1 MGVGAREISDVSAGR
16 DKRVMVGA
24 PLAQPIRGGVGRDGR
39 LIFADDA
46 LRRLHHR
53 AGGVE
58 GGALAIPG
66 LAVLAALTHQLKM
79 RLSRSVKVADADE
92 DLELW
97 VEASIEGDH
106 AKLSILSWRALPTR
120 HLQSGPYVDPKQF
133 DTNKD
138 YSELQFD
145 ARFRLVGASGVVA
158 TLIQPSDF
166 GRLSG
171 EILSE
176 IIGDGDRAGEIIGA
190 AQTQNGFSERTIQLV
205 TGLSASISGLPIFL
219 QNGKFSGYVCQLRFV
234 DQPVY
239 VPTPVQAP
247 GILFGRQLAPV
258 LRQPLG
264 RIIANAETIGSEL
277 NGPIRENY
285 ALYAKD
291 IANAARHLVALVDD
305 LGDLEAVER
314 PDFVTA
320 KDNIELGDVA
330 RRVAG
335 LLALKAADHS
345 IRIVTPSETEK
356 VPAVA
361 EFRRVLQILLNLVT
375 NAVRYS
381 PDGTEVII
389 EIETSGDAALVM
401 VSDQGAGIATA
412 DRERVFEKFERLGR
426 SGDGGS
432 GLGLYISRTLACAMG
447 GELTVD
453 SSASGG
459 AKFTLRLPT
468 KRA

>member
-1 MGVGAREISDVSAGR
+1 MGICAREISDVSAGQQ
-16 DKRVMVGA
+16 DQHMMGGA
-24 PLAQPIRGGVGRDGR
+24 PLAQPIQGGVANDGR
-39 LIFADDA
+39 LVFADDA
-46 LRRLHHR
+46 LSRLHHR

-58 GGALAIPG
+58 GGVLAIPG
-66 LAVLAALTHQLKM
+66 LAAMAALTHQLKM
-79 RLSRSVKVADADE
+79 RLSRAVKVADANE

-97 VEASIEGDH
+97 VEVSLDGDV
-106 AKLSILSWRALPTR
+106 ARLSILSWRPLATR
-120 HLQSGPYVDPKQF
+120 GFL
-133 DTNKD
+133 
-138 YSELQFD
+138 SEPDLRGQYFD
-145 ARFRLVGASGVVA
+145 ALAAHSALYFDAELRLISADGEVASYLDRA
-158 TLIQPSDF
+158 DF
-166 GRLSG
+166 GKLATDVLKKIANDDQQTGAMIEAMHMKREFVVIVAKAGSG
-171 EILSE
+171 DKI
-176 IIGDGDRAGEIIGA
+176 
-190 AQTQNGFSERTIQLV
+190 
-205 TGLSASISGLPIFL
+205 SISGTPQLSSDGAFT
-219 QNGKFSGYVCQLRFV
+219 GYRCDMQFV
-234 DQPVY
+234 EETVAAKPAVES
-239 VPTPVQAP
+239 P
-247 GILFGRQLAPV
+247 GALFGRQLAPV

-314 PDFVTA
+314 TDFITA

-345 IRIVTPSETEK
+345 VRIVTPTDAQK

-381 PDGTEVII
+381 PDGTEVFIDI
-389 EIETSGDAALVM
+389 ATLNDASLVM
-401 VSDQGAGIATA
+401 VSDQGAGIAPA

-432 GLGLYISRTLACAMG
+432 GLGLYISRRLARAMG

-453 SSASGG
+453 SAASGG
-459 AKFTLRLPT
+459 AKFTLRLPS
-468 KRA
+468 R